1 MGHFMKADLKIDNI
15 YHINPEML
23 KNLGIKGILFD
34 IDNTLEEYATV
45 IPSQKTI
52 DFIRG
57 LNDEGFKVGILSNAK
72 KERADKF
79 VKGFTAE
86 GFNHI
91 YCCAKAGKPLRK
103 GFAGMAHKMNLN
115 INEIAMVGDQLYTDI
130 LGGNKAGC
138 YTILVNPINVKIEPW
153 FVRFKRF
160 LEKPFM

>member
-34 IDNTLEEYATV
+34 IDNTLEEYATET
-45 IPSQKTI
+45 PSDKTI
-52 DFIRG
+52 DFIKR
-57 LNDEGFKVGILSNAK
+57 LNDEGFKTGILSNAEE
-72 KERADKF
+72 ERADKF
-79 VKGFTAE
+79 IKGFTGE
-86 GFNHI
+86 DFNI
-91 YCCAKAGKPLRK
+91 YCCAKAGKPLKK
-103 GFAGMAHKMNLN
+103 GFAIMADKMNLN
-115 INEIAMVGDQLYTDI
+115 LNEIAMVGDQLYTDI

>member
-72 KERADKF
+72 EERADKF

-91 YCCAKAGKPLRK
+91 
-103 GFAGMAHKMNLN
+103 
-115 INEIAMVGDQLYTDI
+115 
-130 LGGNKAGC
+130 
-138 YTILVNPINVKIEPW
+138 
-153 FVRFKRF
+153 
-160 LEKPFM
+160 